1 MAKKCGSPNKFVGSV
16 NPGSFA
22 SIGNAIRGL
31 QAPVSTSTVDPT
43 SFASVG
49 NAISQ
54 AQTPVPP
61 ASGMQQM
68 VNQGLVRDNFGG
80 GTRAVAEQI
89 YGDPMQRQMSM
100 VYENPIMFEDQ
111 TGDGK
116 ITQADVIKA
125 RTEGYKE

>member
-1 MAKKCGSPNKFVGSV
+1 MAKKCGSPNKCL
-16 NPGSFA
+16 GSF
-22 SIGNAIRGL
+22 
-31 QAPVSTSTVDPT
+31 DPT

-68 VNQGLVRDNFGG
+68 VNQGLVRDNFGS
-80 GTRAVAEQI
+80 TSRAVAEQI
-89 YGDPMQRQMSM
+89 YGNPMQRQMSM
-100 VYENPIMFEDQ
+100 AYDNPIMFEDQ